1 MNQRRRAF
9 HRYQNDIALFSR
21 DIVAYPLY
29 HYQTV
34 WAQYII
40 DTVAA
45 HRNELVVVKMP
56 RQSGKNETSA
66 QIEIAIL
73 ARFGARGGEIVKCA
87 PTFKPQVLNSKLRFD
102 LRSKQ
107 VQSRLHWLRFK
118 SSMGYMY
125 RLGRAGISFFSAEPN
140 ASVVGATASLLL
152 EVDEAQDVSPAKFDK
167 DFSPMRASTAAPLVA
182 YGTVWT
188 DDTLLETFALDVE
201 EGRQAGKVII
211 VTPDQVAAENPAY
224 GAFVDAEVRRL
235 GRDHPS
241 VKTQYF
247 LEPLQNRGRLI
258 SVQMLR
264 QMVGDH
270 DRKEQRTNESII
282 VAGLD
287 WAGADESADL
297 ISLTTLSKRDSV
309 ALTIGMVTWNKPVAG
324 VMEPVVR
331 VLARYEW
338 TNVHPLSLHNTLYEL
353 LQTKWRVNRLHADAT
368 GIGATGAAML
378 AKALDHESGRRVQP
392 VTFDSNWNTQTNLA
406 SQYIAMINGSRL
418 LDYKPAGFDPI
429 AVAGAE
435 APDAKDADKHAWW
448 QRGHARLEA
457 RASQRYRA
465 YVPDSEGH
473 DDLLISDMLMVDAAF
488 AVQPVGEF
496 KQTVRKPI
504 GR

>member
-1 MNQRRRAF
+1 MNPRRTAYQ
-9 HRYQNDIALFSR
+9 RYQNDIALFSR
-21 DIVAYPLY
+21 DVVRYPLY
-29 HYQTV
+29 RYQAH
-34 WAQYII
+34 WAQYIAEV
-40 DTVAA
+40 VAA
-45 HRNELVVVKMP
+45 GRNEQIVVKMP

-66 QIEIAIL
+66 QLEIAIL

-107 VQSRLHWLRFK
+107 VQQLLPWLKFK
-118 SSMGYMY
+118 PSMGYMY
-125 RLGRAGISFFSAEPN
+125 RLNRAGISFFSAEPN

-167 DFSPMRASTAAPLVA
+167 DFSPMRASTAAPMVA

-188 DDTLLETFALDVE
+188 DDTLLETFARDVE

-211 VTPDQVAAENPAY
+211 ITPDQVAAENAAY
-224 GAFVDAEVRRL
+224 GAFVDSEVKRL

-247 LEPLQNRGRLI
+247 LEALENRGRLI
-258 SVQMLR
+258 TVQMLR
-264 QMVGDH
+264 QMIGTH
-270 DRKEQRTNESII
+270 ERKDQRSGESVI

-297 ISLTTLSKRDSV
+297 VSLTNLSKRDSV
-309 ALTIGMVTWNKPVAG
+309 ALTIGAVTWNKPMPG
-324 VMEPVVR
+324 VTEPVVHI
-331 VLARYEW
+331 LARYEW
-338 TNVHPLSLHNTLYEL
+338 VNVHPLSMHATLYDI
-353 LQTKWRVNRLHADAT
+353 LQNKWKINRLHSDST
-368 GIGATGAAML
+368 GIGATGTALL
-378 AKALDHESGRRVQP
+378 AKALDHESGRRVQGI
-392 VTFDSNWNTQTNLA
+392 TFDGNWTVHTDLA

-429 AVAGAE
+429 AISGTE
-435 APDAKDADKHAWW
+435 APDTKNPDKHIWW

-457 RASQRYRA
+457 RQTNRYRA

-473 DDLLISDMLMVDAAF
+473 DDLLLSDMLMVDAAY
-488 AVQPVGEF
+488 AVHPLGEV
-496 KQTVRKPI
+496 KQTQRKMI

>member
-1 MNQRRRAF
+1 MSQRRHAYR
-9 HRYQNDIALFSR
+9 RYQNDMALFSR
-21 DIVAYPLY
+21 DCVGYPLY
-29 HYQTV
+29 RYQTG
-34 WAQYII
+34 WAQYVLE
-40 DTVAA
+40 TVAA
-45 HRNELVVVKMP
+45 HRNEQIVVKMP

-66 QIEIAIL
+66 QLEIAIM

-107 VQSRLHWLRFK
+107 VQRIMPWLRFK
-118 SSMGYMY
+118 PSAGYMY
-125 RLGRAGISFFSAEPN
+125 RLNRAGISFFSAEPN

-152 EVDEAQDVSPAKFDK
+152 EVDEAQDVNPAKFDK

-188 DDTLLETFALDVE
+188 DETLLETFARDVE
-201 EGRQAGKVII
+201 EGRQAGRVIV

-224 GAFVDAEVRRL
+224 GAFVDSEVKRL

-241 VKTQYF
+241 VKTQYY

-264 QMVGDH
+264 QMIGDH
-270 DRKEQRTNESII
+270 ERKEQRSQESVI

-297 ISLTTLSKRDSV
+297 VSLTTLSKRDSI
-309 ALTIGMVTWNKPVAG
+309 ALVVGMVTWNKPMPG
-324 VMEPVVR
+324 VTEPVVR
-331 VLARYEW
+331 ILARYEW
-338 TNVHPLSLHNTLYEL
+338 INVHPLSMHATLFDL
-353 LQTKWRVNRLHADAT
+353 LQNKWRVNRLHADAT
-368 GIGATGAAML
+368 GIGATGTALL
-378 AKALDHESGRRVQP
+378 AKALDNDSGRRVQP
-392 VTFDSNWNTQTNLA
+392 IIFDSGWNTHTDLA

-418 LDYKPAGFDPI
+418 LDYKPTGFDPI

-435 APDAKDADKHAWW
+435 APDAKDPDRHIWW

-457 RASQRYRA
+457 RQTNRYRA

-473 DDLLISDMLMVDAAF
+473 DDLLLSDMLMVDAAY
-488 AVQPVGEF
+488 AVHPVGEV
-496 KQTVRKPI
+496 KQTKRKVI
-504 GR
+504 G